1 MDTTNPTEHPKEL
14 IVNTKA
20 TPASTNKVAVII
32 RPVLIRLPEPM
43 HQRITAHA
51 KAMSE
56 RMGGARVSF
65 TAAALSLMQG
75 GLEHVAAA

>member
-1 MDTTNPTEHPKEL
+1 MNTN
-14 IVNTKA
+14 A
-20 TPASTNKVAVII
+20 TPAVPTKGAPV
-32 RPVLIRLPEPM
+32 RKPVLIRFPEPM
-43 HQRITAHA
+43 HLRISAHA
-51 KAMSE
+51 QAMSE